1 MGYLAVLLG
10 NGSLE
15 VWDVPLPHAMKSV
28 YSSSNGEGTDPRF
41 VKLKPVFRC
50 STLKCG
56 GIQSIP
62 LAVEWST
69 SHHHDYLLAG
79 CHDGTVALWKFSASG
94 ASDTR
99 PLLCFSADTVTIRA
113 ITWVPSESDQG
124 SPNLI
129 LTARHWCLKFWDM
142 RDSFRPLWDLHPAP
156 KLIYS
161 LDWLPDPR
169 CIILSL
175 DDGTMRL
182 LSLAKAAYD
191 AAVNGQPSVGPKQLG
206 MHVFNCSSFAIW
218 SIQVSRLTG
227 MVAYCSADGTVCRFQ
242 CCFHNQLTTKVV
254 EKDPSKHRAPHFA
267 CGSLSED
274 ESAIVV
280 GTPLPDGP
288 LPLKRLVNDVGNN
301 PKSKQPLSVSNKA
314 AKIPTSDDQ
323 PLALCYGDDP
333 GMYDGSDETL
343 TASKSKKKPKSKSG
357 GKKQE
362 GEDLALTCIEQD
374 DKQKGRGKDGAGN
387 VIESIPPKIV
397 AMHRV

>member
-56 GIQSIP
+56 GIQ
-62 LAVEWST
+62 
-69 SHHHDYLLAG
+69 
-79 CHDGTVALWKFSASG
+79 
-94 ASDTR
+94 R
-99 PLLCFSADTVTIRA
+99 LLCGNSLQVVHLIQGLCFVSAQIQLLLEQSHGSHLKVIH
-113 ITWVPSESDQG
+113 SDLCGTFIQRQNSYIAWIG
-124 SPNLI
+124 CQI
-129 LTARHWCLKFWDM
+129 Q
-142 RDSFRPLWDLHPAP
+142 
-156 KLIYS
+156 
-161 LDWLPDPR
+161 
-169 CIILSL
+169 

-227 MVAYCSADGTVCRFQ
+227 MVAYCSADGTVCRF
-242 CCFHNQLTTKVV
+242 QLTTKVV

>member
-1 MGYLAVLLG
+1 M
-10 NGSLE
+10 
-15 VWDVPLPHAMKSV
+15 
-28 YSSSNGEGTDPRF
+28 
-41 VKLKPVFRC
+41 
-50 STLKCG
+50 
-56 GIQSIP
+56 
-62 LAVEWST
+62 
-69 SHHHDYLLAG
+69 
-79 CHDGTVALWKFSASG
+79 
-94 ASDTR
+94 
-99 PLLCFSADTVTIRA
+99 
-113 ITWVPSESDQG
+113 
-124 SPNLI
+124 
-129 LTARHWCLKFWDM
+129 
-142 RDSFRPLWDLHPAP
+142 
-156 KLIYS
+156 
-161 LDWLPDPR
+161 
-169 CIILSL
+169 
-175 DDGTMRL
+175 
-182 LSLAKAAYD
+182 
-191 AAVNGQPSVGPKQLG
+191 
-206 MHVFNCSSFAIW
+206 
-218 SIQVSRLTG
+218 
-227 MVAYCSADGTVCRFQ
+227 
-242 CCFHNQLTTKVV
+242 

-323 PLALCYGDDP
+323 PLGNCKIFTPIFFFLALLFFSLLIIKFVKLVAALCYGDDP